1 LFANSIK
8 KWLLRWF
15 FPDFINNSP
24 TLPVIVED
32 TLISLK
38 SNSQHTEA
46 VMTIENLLTK
56 DIHGESYMRQIKNI
70 FGAIVSLILY
80 VGWMFILISVS
91 FIFFTEEAVI
101 NRLVA

>member
-1 LFANSIK
+1 
-8 KWLLRWF
+8 
-15 FPDFINNSP
+15 
-24 TLPVIVED
+24 
-32 TLISLK
+32 
-38 SNSQHTEA
+38 
-46 VMTIENLLTK
+46 MTIENLLTK